1 MRQPALLAAA
11 APPLRRRIV
20 AVVGDSSLDPA
31 SMKPQRVNGDEQR
44 KQQLA
49 EQVSSC
55 WHDVRVFS
63 CPRIEMYMC
72 MCVAMEA

>member
-1 MRQPALLAAA
+1 MRQPPLLGAA

-20 AVVGDSSLDPA
+20 AVVGDSALDPTG
-31 SMKPQRVNGDEQR
+31 MKPQRVNGDEQR

-55 WHDVRVFS
+55 WNVLLLV
-63 CPRIEMYMC
+63 
-72 MCVAMEA
+72 CVCGN